1 MTKAKRGDYIVIKTN
16 KSYHDIKLK
25 KHFYEDFIIAKA
37 WRVSDGIVTQYKTPK
52 SDKPFEIHNGFMQV
66 FTLSAGDIQ
75 AKACKLY
82 NKAPSAFDSQDA
94 IKQAILSE

>member
-1 MTKAKRGDYIVIKTN
+1 MIKAKRGDYIVIKTS

-52 SDKPFEIHNGFMQV
+52 SDKPLEINNAFMQV

-75 AKACKLY
+75 TKACKLY
-82 NKAPSAFDSQDA
+82 NKAPCAFDSQDA